1 MTSILGAI
9 IGATGFGT
17 ANVVIKK
24 SLSSLTIP
32 QTLMMSTLSGVVC
45 LALFAL
51 FTNGYEPL
59 TISLILTAGLLAGG
73 EVLLYLVLYKTF
85 AVSNVTVATAVSG
98 TYPLLATIVT
108 VFLFGEAVPFNKLAF
123 IATLVIGAIVTS
135 IDWNG
140 VFKNGFDKKDL
151 EKGFGWIVATTLL
164 HAAYFPLLGNFTA
177 TGTWQMKLLLIK
189 IVSALLLF
197 IVFQLIKKQSV
208 LPPVKLVPFTSLLGL
223 LEVIGWAGFSWATN
237 STEGQTAILI
247 AALNSAALVTAILAY
262 FFLDEKLSKFQYVGI
277 LMIVA
282 SLTGLSAG

>member
-59 TISLILTAGLLAGG
+59 TTSLILTAGLLAGG

-85 AVSNVTVATAVSG
+85 EVSNVTVATAVSG

-108 VFLFGEAVPFNKLAF
+108 VFLFGEAIPLNKLAF

-140 VFKNGFDKKDL
+140 VLKNGFDKKDL

>member
-59 TISLILTAGLLAGG
+59 TTSLILTASLLAGG

-108 VFLFGEAVPFNKLAF
+108 VFLFGEAVPLNKLAF

-140 VFKNGFDKKDL
+140 VLKNGFDKKDL

-197 IVFQLIKKQSV
+197 VVFHLIKKQSV
-208 LPPVKLVPFTSLLGL
+208 LPPTKLVPFTSLLGL

>member
-1 MTSILGAI
+1 MLGAI

-24 SLSSLTIP
+24 SLASLTIP

-59 TISLILTAGLLAGG
+59 TANLILTAGLLAGG

-85 AVSNVTVATAVSG
+85 EVSNVTVATAVSG

-108 VFLFGEAVPFNKLAF
+108 VFLFGEVLPLNKLAF
-123 IATLVIGAIVTS
+123 IATLVIGAIGTS

-151 EKGFGWIVATTLL
+151 EKGFGWILATTLL
-164 HAAYFPLLGNFTA
+164 HATYFPLLGNFTA

-189 IVSALLLF
+189 IFSALLLF

-208 LPPVKLVPFTSLLGL
+208 LPPTKLMPFTSLLGL